1 MKENTK
7 GYPSPDEEFDDEY
20 DYPQRPDADK
30 AMRGYR
36 IVIIIL
42 SVILV
47 ALSALYY
54 SIHRQQKIDN
64 QLLQADRDSI
74 QNDLGRVMDEYD
86 NLRVNNDSI
95 SASLQFERQRAD
107 SLMDRLKRERS
118 WNLSKIRE
126 YQSQVKLLRSIAE
139 GYVRQIDSLNTLNKK
154 LITENISYRKEISS
168 AQMRAEMAEEK
179 AAELDN
185 MVRAGSVIK
194 ARDIRLTPLN
204 ARSKEVTRVKNAER
218 LRTDFVLTANELAQP
233 GNRTIYVR
241 ITSPDGYV
249 LATSDQATFSYEGE
263 RLTYSVS
270 RDVDYQNQDL
280 PVGIFYNNSGFT
292 AGTYD
297 VELYCDGFL
306 IGTAAIALR

>member
-1 MKENTK
+1 MEENNK
-7 GYPSPDEEFDDEY
+7 GYVPEEFDDDAY
-20 DYPQRPDADK
+20 DRRPDPNK

-54 SIHRQQKIDN
+54 SIHRQQRIDTE
-64 QLLQADRDSI
+64 LLRADRDSI
-74 QNDLGRVMDEYD
+74 QNDLGDLMEEYD
-86 NLRVNNDSI
+86 NLRISNDTI
-95 SASLQFERQRAD
+95 TAGLHLERQRAD
-107 SLMDRLKRERS
+107 SLLTRLKQERS

-154 LITENISYRKEISS
+154 LINENIGYRKEISS

-185 MVRAGSVIK
+185 KVRAGSVIK

-204 ARSKEVTRVKNAER
+204 DRSKEVSRVRNATR
-218 LRTDFVLTANELAQP
+218 LRTDFVLTANELATP
-233 GNRTIYVR
+233 GNKTVYVR
-241 ITSPDGYV
+241 ILSPDGYV
-249 LATSDQATFSYEGE
+249 LTTEEQPTFSFEGE
-263 RLTYSVS
+263 RLTYSAS

-280 PVGIFYNNSGFT
+280 PVGIYYNSTGFT
-292 AGTYD
+292 AGSYE
-297 VELYCDGFL
+297 VQLYCEGYL
-306 IGTAAIALR
+306 IGTAEVALR

>member
-1 MKENTK
+1 MEDTNK
-7 GYPSPDEEFDDEY
+7 GYTPEFDEDNYSQQPE
-20 DYPQRPDADK
+20 PNK

-54 SIHRQQKIDN
+54 SIHRQQTLDN
-64 QLLQADRDSI
+64 DLLRADRDSI
-74 QNDLGRVMDEYD
+74 QNDLGRVMEDYD
-86 NLRVNNDSI
+86 NLQISNDTI
-95 SASLQFERQRAD
+95 TASLNIERQRAD
-107 SLMDRLKRERS
+107 SLMGRMKKERS

-154 LITENISYRKEISS
+154 LITENISFRKEIST
-168 AQMRAEMAEEK
+168 AHMRADMAEEK

-185 MVRAGSVIK
+185 KVRAGAIIK
-194 ARDIRLTPLN
+194 ARSIRLTPLN
-204 ARSKEVTRVKNAER
+204 AKGKEVSRVKSAER
-218 LRTDFVLTANELAQP
+218 LRADFVLTANELSIP
-233 GNRTIYVR
+233 GSKTVYVR

-249 LATSDQATFSYEGE
+249 LTTETQPTFSFEGE
-263 RLTYSVS
+263 RLTYSAS

-280 PVGIFYNNSGFT
+280 DVGIYYNNSGFT
-292 AGTYD
+292 AGAYRIQ
-297 VELYCDGFL
+297 LYCDGYL
-306 IGTAAIALR
+306 IGTGEVALR

>member
-1 MKENTK
+1 MEDTNK
-7 GYPSPDEEFDDEY
+7 GYTPEFDEDNY
-20 DYPQRPDADK
+20 SQQPDPNK

-54 SIHRQQKIDN
+54 SIHRQQTLDN
-64 QLLQADRDSI
+64 DLLRADRDSI
-74 QNDLGRVMDEYD
+74 QNDLGRVMDDYD
-86 NLRVNNDSI
+86 NLQISNDTI
-95 SASLQFERQRAD
+95 TANLNIERQRAD
-107 SLMDRLKRERS
+107 SLMDRMKKERS

-154 LITENISYRKEISS
+154 LITENISFRKEIST
-168 AQMRAEMAEEK
+168 AHMRADMAEEK

-185 MVRAGSVIK
+185 KVRAGAVIK
-194 ARDIRLTPLN
+194 ARSIRLTPLN
-204 ARSKEVTRVKNAER
+204 AKGKEVSRVKSAER
-218 LRTDFVLTANELAQP
+218 LRTDFVLTANELAIP
-233 GNRTIYVR
+233 GSKTVYVR

-249 LATSDQATFSYEGE
+249 LTTETQPTFSFEGE
-263 RLTYSVS
+263 RLTYSAS

-280 PVGIFYNNSGFT
+280 DVGIYYNNSGFT
-292 AGTYD
+292 AGSYRIQ
-297 VELYCDGFL
+297 LYCDGYL
-306 IGTAAIALR
+306 IGTGEVALR

>member
-1 MKENTK
+1 MEENSK
-7 GYPSPDEEFDDEY
+7 GYAPEEYGEDDY
-20 DYPQRPDADK
+20 GRRPDPDK

-64 QLLQADRDSI
+64 ELLRADRDSI
-74 QNDLGRVMDEYD
+74 QSDLGRVMDEYD
-86 NLRVNNDSI
+86 NLRISNDTI
-95 SASLQFERQRAD
+95 TASLHLERQRAD
-107 SLMDRLKRERS
+107 SLMDRLKKERN

-179 AAELDN
+179 AA
-185 MVRAGSVIK
+185 
-194 ARDIRLTPLN
+194 
-204 ARSKEVTRVKNAER
+204 
-218 LRTDFVLTANELAQP
+218 
-233 GNRTIYVR
+233 
-241 ITSPDGYV
+241 
-249 LATSDQATFSYEGE
+249 
-263 RLTYSVS
+263 
-270 RDVDYQNQDL
+270 
-280 PVGIFYNNSGFT
+280 
-292 AGTYD
+292 
-297 VELYCDGFL
+297 
-306 IGTAAIALR
+306 